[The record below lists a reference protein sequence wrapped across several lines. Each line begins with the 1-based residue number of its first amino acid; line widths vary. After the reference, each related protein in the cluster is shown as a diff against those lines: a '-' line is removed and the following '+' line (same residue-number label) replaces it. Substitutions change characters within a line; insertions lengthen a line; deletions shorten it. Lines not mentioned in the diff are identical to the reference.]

1 MVTSPKL
8 STSILSIPFGPRAL
22 FTLSATILAAIMFV
36 CWASFPLERLEPSF
50 NIRTGTPPVAGDD
63 KPLTTSFNVSTRETA
78 LQYKF
83 F

>member
-1 MVTSPKL
+1 M
-8 STSILSIPFGPRAL
+8 PFGPREL
-22 FTLSATILAAIMFV
+22 LTVSATIFAAIMFV

-50 NIRTGTPPVAGDD
+50 NTKTGTPPACPAPD
-63 KPLTTSFNVSTRETA
+63 KSVTSPFNASTRKTA

>member
-1 MVTSPKL
+1 
-8 STSILSIPFGPRAL
+8 
-22 FTLSATILAAIMFV
+22 MFV